1 MRGSN
6 NEAFMGFQDIG
17 ITGFSDHIE
26 GPRTMRGGSI
36 AGKSFQ
42 AFRKQM
48 KEESKAK
55 DDDALDE
62 ERCQQDN
69 TQEESSDGVIELGK
83 SEYL

>member
-1 MRGSN
+1 
-6 NEAFMGFQDIG
+6 
-17 ITGFSDHIE
+17 
-26 GPRTMRGGSI
+26 MRGGSI

-55 DDDALDE
+55 DDDAVDE
-62 ERCQQDN
+62 ERGQQDN